1 MGALPKNEEEAAG
14 HSAIIEDLAQS
25 QGIGLD
31 DVRSLYDSVLEKM
44 RREAVITD
52 FLPIFAARK
61 VKEILR
67 VRGVPPDRKEYR

>member
-1 MGALPKNEEEAAG
+1 MGALPKEEEATG
-14 HSAIIEDLAQS
+14 HSATIESFAKS

-31 DVRSLYDSVLEKM
+31 DVRSLYDAVLEKM
-44 RREAVITD
+44 KREAVITD

-67 VRGVPPDRKEYR
+67 VRGLPPDRTEYR

>member
-1 MGALPKNEEEAAG
+1 MGALPKEEEATG
-14 HSAIIEDLAQS
+14 HSATIESLAKS

-31 DVRSLYDSVLEKM
+31 DVRSLYDAVLEKM
-44 RREAVITD
+44 KREAVITD

-67 VRGVPPDRKEYR
+67 VRGLPPDRTEYR